1 MNNEPEYGF
10 NLQEWK
16 MRELQK
22 YNNRTNGRHIFR
34 AKATSYTEQRLTLAD
49 GTVILTPE
57 EGKWI
62 GKPIMLENGT
72 PLPPGEYT
80 LANSM
85 HSSGRIIVIDKNGN
99 VAEVREP
106 ARERVIKNSSASM
119 YEGRI
124 TAEEFKRRELAKL
137 PANRQLAIN
146 QLSKKLAALQKE
158 IPKPKEYKKPKTYD
172 LLIKGLEELAEMA
185 ERGIVENPR
194 RP

>member
-1 MNNEPEYGF
+1 MERF
-10 NLQEWK
+10 NIEHWK
-16 MRELQK
+16 SRELEK
-22 YNNRTNGRHIFR
+22 YKNIYNGRHTFR
-34 AKATSYTEQRLTLAD
+34 VKAMSYAEQRLTLAD

-62 GKPIMLENGT
+62 GKPITLENGT

-80 LANSM
+80 LANGL
-85 HSSGRIIVIDKNGN
+85 HSSGGIIVVGKNGN

-106 ARERVIKNSSASM
+106 ARERVVRNSSAPM

-146 QLSKKLAALQKE
+146 QLSKKLADMQRTLPKKE
-158 IPKPKEYKKPKTYD
+158 SKNPDDQEIFEGILELLKTVV
-172 LLIKGLEELAEMA
+172 KG
-185 ERGIVENPR
+185 V
-194 RP
+194 